1 VVDWSD
7 PQTFWLNL
15 MNAVLGGITVAT
27 LAIMASALWLDIR
40 TKIRQKGR

>member
-15 MNAVLGGITVAT
+15 MNAVLGGIT
-27 LAIMASALWLDIR
+27 LAALAAMACALWLDIR
-40 TKIRQKGR
+40 SKIRS